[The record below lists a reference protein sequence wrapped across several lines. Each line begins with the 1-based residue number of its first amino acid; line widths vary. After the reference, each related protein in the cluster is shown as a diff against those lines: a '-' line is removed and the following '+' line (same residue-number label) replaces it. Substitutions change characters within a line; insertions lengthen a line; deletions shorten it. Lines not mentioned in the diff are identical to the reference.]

1 MNNNDKLKKYIRT
14 HSDEALDI
22 HGITRTMVRN
32 AGQVQLEDWVR
43 QLGGDPAE
51 ILTAPQPVTNATN
64 ADGDLQDKLRAVQDI
79 LGGAG
84 VDSEK
89 VEEIVRDVLDADVL
103 PSIDQLKDD
112 IKDIA
117 PVADTLKEIADIM
130 KGGTNSRLPVAT
142 GVVSGK
148 NPILKVI
155 APYYTAGDATE
166 TMVIVSAP
174 PSYGKSY
181 SINILG
187 QSYDECFIHGCS
199 DDVDEWSDLQ
209 GECKVK
215 TEGGFI
221 ISDGKLVQ
229 AMRSASEGKKTLFFM
244 DEIYRLSPK
253 VAEKLLDFLAPQKDK
268 NGVVKYRLTTKQNK
282 NGVLEVLEADIDK
295 LHIIGATNLSE
306 VSPIEAFQD
315 RFLIKHI
322 QYKKETIQGISE
334 DVADAYSISDSV
346 ALAERFAEAMG
357 ASRVMFGQ
365 GQIQKPL
372 SIRDLKRSCMHSKDA
387 TAESVLEWMREEALD
402 APLMWNSDTGDIVED
417 SQQGVDDLKS
427 ILKL

>member
-1 MNNNDKLKKYIRT
+1 MNNNRILQNWLRDF
-14 HSDEALDI
+14 SDEELLHNANTNRTDI
-22 HGITRTMVRN
+22 RN
-32 AGQVQLEDWVR
+32 GKQSQLKEWVAKM
-43 QLGGDPAE
+43 GGDPDE
-51 ILTAPQPVTNATN
+51 IIKNH
-64 ADGDLQDKLRAVQDI
+64 D
-79 LGGAG
+79 
-84 VDSEK
+84 E
-89 VEEIVRDVLDADVL
+89 RDDAQKKLDAMRDIFGGG
-103 PSIDQLKDD
+103 SIDPDQV
-112 IKDIA
+112 KDIVDDVISTDVKPAIDDLNSKVGQLA
-117 PVADTLKEIADIM
+117 PLADTLDRIADAM
-130 KGGTNSRLPVAT
+130 KGGTAKRLPIATSVAT
-142 GVVSGK
+142 GK
-148 NPILKVI
+148 NPILKVV

-181 SINILG
+181 SINLLG
-187 QSYDECFIHGCS
+187 QSYDVCIKHGCS

-253 VAEKLLDFLAPQKDK
+253 VAEKLLDFLAPQKDE

-282 NGVLEVLEADIDK
+282 NGVLEELEADIDK
-295 LHIIGATNLSE
+295 LHIVGATNLSE
-306 VSPIEAFQD
+306 VAPIEAFQD
-315 RFLIKHI
+315 RFLVKHI
-322 QYKKETIQGISE
+322 QYKKETIQGIGE
-334 DVADAYSISDSV
+334 DVADTYGISDSV

-372 SIRDLKRSCMHSKDA
+372 SIRDLKRGCQHSKDA
-387 TAESVLEWMREEALD
+387 TAESVLEWIREEGMD
-402 APLMWNSDTGDIVED
+402 APLTWNGDTGDIIED
-417 SQQGVDDLKS
+417 SKQGVDDLKS
-427 ILKL
+427 ILQL